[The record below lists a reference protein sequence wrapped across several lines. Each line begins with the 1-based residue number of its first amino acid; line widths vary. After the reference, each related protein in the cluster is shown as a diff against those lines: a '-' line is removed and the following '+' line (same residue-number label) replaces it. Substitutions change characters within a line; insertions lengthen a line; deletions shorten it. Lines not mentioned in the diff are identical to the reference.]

1 MRKKFD
7 REKRF
12 FLGLKPLLQ
21 PACRRFREPSDGI
34 GTQCAFL
41 NLGEGHVDLARRGS
55 TAASSELKTACFRR
69 TLMKSSVSSPS
80 ASRWSLTR
88 ADLVL
93 CALPIALFLSIVSL
107 V

>member
-7 REKRF
+7 GEKRF

-21 PACRRFREPSDGI
+21 PAYWRSHELSSGI
-34 GTQCAFL
+34 GTQCASL
-41 NLGEGHVDLARRGS
+41 IRSEGHVDLARRGS
-55 TAASSELKTACFRR
+55 TAASSGLKTACFRR

>member
-7 REKRF
+7 GEKRF
-12 FLGLKPLLQ
+12 FLGLKPLPK
-21 PACRRFREPSDGI
+21 PAYWRFHELSSGI

-41 NLGEGHVDLARRGS
+41 IRGEGQVDLARRGS
-55 TAASSELKTACFRR
+55 TAASSELKTACFGR